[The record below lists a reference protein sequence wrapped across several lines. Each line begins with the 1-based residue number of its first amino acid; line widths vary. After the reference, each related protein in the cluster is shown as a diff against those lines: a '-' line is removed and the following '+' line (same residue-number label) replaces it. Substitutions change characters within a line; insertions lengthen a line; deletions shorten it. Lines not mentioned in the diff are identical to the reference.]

1 MMKIFTVL
9 FIYVAAVILL
19 IAFKCWIILATIY
32 GLGICAFI
40 YALLTA
46 KKCPED
52 LDDLFE

>member
-1 MMKIFTVL
+1 MWKIFTIL
-9 FIYVAAVILL
+9 FIYIVAVILL
-19 IAFKCWIILATIY
+19 IAFKCWIVLGTIY
-32 GLGICAFI
+32 GLGIAAFI

>member
-1 MMKIFTVL
+1 MLKIFAIS
-9 FIYVAAVILL
+9 FIYIAAVILL
-19 IAFKCWIILATIY
+19 IAFKCWIVLGTIY
-32 GLGICAFI
+32 GLGIVAFI